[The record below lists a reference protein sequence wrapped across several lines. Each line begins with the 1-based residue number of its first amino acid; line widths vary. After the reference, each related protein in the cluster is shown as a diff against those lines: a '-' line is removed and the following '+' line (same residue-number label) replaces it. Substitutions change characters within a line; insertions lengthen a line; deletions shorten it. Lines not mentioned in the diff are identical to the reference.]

1 MKKNRWIG
9 MTAAALVLAGSAL
22 AGEANAIGTVSSRS
36 DMIVNARGVAGSG
49 TLKEG
54 SEIKTPQSATV
65 RLNGG
70 SRIELGA
77 KSEGRV
83 HTDHFVLEAGSLDV
97 RPASAYRVEAGAVLV
112 ETGALSATSVAVDAS
127 RRVIVQSRTGT
138 ARVLNPEGVLL
149 ARVLPGRALVFDTR
163 SAEKKRMA
171 LTGIVRKEGAE
182 YSLTDSTAGVTVKL
196 QGAAFDPFVNQAVN
210 VCGTGVQEGG
220 LLTMKVEA
228 IVETKDAKEG
238 SINCEKAAAA
248 AVVKTTGK
256 ETAKAGAKEGTRAAI
271 LLGTQ
276 IGTASLGV
284 VSAVSASNNSNS
296 SNNSGGSS
304 VGPQTISQ

>member
-1 MKKNRWIG
+1 MKKNRWMG
-9 MTAAALVLAGSAL
+9 MMAAALALAGSAL

-36 DMIVNARGVAGSG
+36 DMFVNARGVAGSG

-54 SEIKTPQSATV
+54 SEIRTPQTATV

-70 SRIELGA
+70 SRLELGA
-77 KSEGRV
+77 RSEGRV
-83 HTDHFVLEAGSLDV
+83 HADHFVLEAGSLDV
-97 RPASAYRVEAGAVLV
+97 RPASAYRVEAGAVRV
-112 ETGALSATSVAVDAS
+112 ETGALSMTSVALDAS

-163 SAEKKRMA
+163 SSERKRMA
-171 LTGIVRKEGAE
+171 LTGVVRKEGAE
-182 YSLTDSTAGVTVKL
+182 YSLTDSTVGVTVKL

-210 VCGTGVQEGG
+210 VCGTGVRDGE
-220 LLTMKVEA
+220 LLTMKVDLIE
-228 IVETKDAKEG
+228 ETKNVKDGENICDKP
-238 SINCEKAAAA
+238 AAG
-248 AVVKTTGK
+248 AVVKTAGK
-256 ETAKAGAKEGTRAAI
+256 ETAKAGSKEGTRTAV

-276 IGTASLGV
+276 IGTATLGV
-284 VSAVSASNNSNS
+284 VSAVSASNSSNS